1 MQHFSNIFIQE
12 LPHEFPNNL
21 RVSENLKAGWRQNLV
36 SSPPLRNKTLV
47 MATKNYGQTDK

>member
-1 MQHFSNIFIQE
+1 MQHFSNIFIHE
-12 LPHEFPNNL
+12 LPQEFPNNL

-36 SSPPLRNKTLV
+36 PSPPFRNRTFV